1 MNATQ
6 QSLRLTGPRVH
17 ISPIVGGGL
26 LAAVLVIGALAV
38 GRQAPAAAAPQIPF
52 DAVQFRAEEHAAMVP
67 QVPFDWV
74 RFRAEEREAMNPIA
88 PYGDSLYRAQQRS
101 APAQIPFDAVKF
113 RAEEHAAMNP
123 LAPYGDLLYRA
134 QLAATATA
142 DATIDEAES
151 RATRHGTQSSGLGGR
166 GIQAR

>member
-6 QSLRLTGPRVH
+6 QSLRLTGPRVR
-17 ISPIVGGGL
+17 ISPVVGGGL

-38 GRQAPAAAAPQIPF
+38 ARQAPAAAAPQIPF

-74 RFRAEEREAMNPIA
+74 RFRAEEREATNPIA
-88 PYGDSLYRAQQRS
+88 PYGDSLYRAQQLS
-101 APAQIPFDAVKF
+101 VPQIPFDAVKF

-123 LAPYGDLLYRA
+123 LAPYGDTLHRA

-142 DATIDEAES
+142 DATLDEAES
-151 RATRHGTQSSGLGGR
+151 RATRNQAPSTGLGGR
-166 GIQAR
+166 GIQAK